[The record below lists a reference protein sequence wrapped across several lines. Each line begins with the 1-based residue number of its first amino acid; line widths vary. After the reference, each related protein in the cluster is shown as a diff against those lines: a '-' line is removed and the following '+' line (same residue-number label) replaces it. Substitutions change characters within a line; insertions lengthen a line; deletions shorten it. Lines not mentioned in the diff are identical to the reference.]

1 LGRCPGERRAGNR
14 TCCPAYPRTPF
25 QREQLLKRKAEVE
38 KVYRAR
44 AKVVPIP
51 TGLMKTYIKEMQ
63 ARLAARQ
70 IGSKKEFQREIV
82 KEVRIR
88 GSEIVYL
95 QATQIKTV
103 PKGANSSLQR

>member
-1 LGRCPGERRAGNR
+1 LGRCLERGKLATEHAAQRIR
-14 TCCPAYPRTPF
+14 ELYV